1 MRAYPLGDHS
11 TTLEISN
18 HHHVQSHLIDQHS
31 KKEWSVVWADQAYWI
46 EVEDDTPAHRFVLD
60 MQAQEE
66 RYPVLDEHH
75 FADLQYA
82 EMLKAINRIAERS
95 GTIIISY
102 DDTYDLLVDA
112 NVHIEENPP
121 NQYKVLLSDEEFREL
136 IGQAFP
142 DWKDY

>member
-1 MRAYPLGDHS
+1 MRAYPLSDNS

-46 EVEDDTPAHRFVLD
+46 EVNEGTPAHQFILD

-66 RYPVLDEHH
+66 RYPALNEHH
-75 FADLQYA
+75 YCDMQYA
-82 EMLKAINRIAERS
+82 EMLKAITRIAERS
-95 GTIIISY
+95 GTIVISY
-102 DDTYDLLVDA
+102 DDAYDYLLDSA
-112 NVHIEENPP
+112 IEVIEDSP
-121 NQYKVLLSDEEFREL
+121 NKYLVMCSDEEFKE
-136 IGQAFP
+136 IIEGAFP